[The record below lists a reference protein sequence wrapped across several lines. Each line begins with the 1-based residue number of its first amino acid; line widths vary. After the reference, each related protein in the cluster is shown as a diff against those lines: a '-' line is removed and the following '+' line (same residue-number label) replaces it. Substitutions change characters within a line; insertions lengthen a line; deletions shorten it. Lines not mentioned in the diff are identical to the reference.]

1 MQRDKIKRAV
11 LVIPL
16 LFILFFYY
24 VVSTRKQMS
33 QIKEEFG
40 GQMAMTKGLMFKA
53 TDAEGKD
60 HWFGLGKP
68 LRVSREVLFRGGT
81 QAPNAFH
88 LTPISSRTVELEGQ
102 FTGDVRRGGSCNV
115 DTLCYVP
122 HGLTHLETSA
132 HILNRDTNPPTV
144 KDIPP
149 EKLSGMALLID
160 LSDMGQDTGKKIA
173 WETVQAKLDRN
184 RLPISMLAIKTASSL
199 LPQDYDF
206 SGKDF
211 LYLAAETAKGIHDYK
226 TADSHIDCLILDL
239 PSIDRESDG
248 GKLLAH
254 RGFFGLPDTGFDAED
269 LEKRV
274 LVELAMFSG
283 LEEGYYYVVITPPL
297 LETNAVSTGI
307 VFHSLTE
314 LE

>member
-1 MQRDKIKRAV
+1 MKRDTIKRAT
-11 LVIPL
+11 LIIPL

-33 QIKEEFG
+33 RIKKDYG
-40 GQMAMTKGLMFKA
+40 GQMNTTQGMLFKA
-53 TDAEGKD
+53 ADAEGKD
-60 HWFGLGKP
+60 RWFGLGEP
-68 LRVSREVLFRGGT
+68 LRVSREVLFKGGT
-81 QAPNAFH
+81 EAPNAFH
-88 LTPISSRTVELEGQ
+88 LTPISSRTVEFEGQ
-102 FTGDVRRGGSCNV
+102 FIGDVRRGGSCNV
-115 DTLCYVP
+115 DTLSYVP

-132 HILNRDTNPPTV
+132 HILNPDTNPPTV
-144 KDIPP
+144 KDIPA

-160 LSDMGQDTGKKIA
+160 LSERGEEAGQKIP
-173 WETVQAKLDRN
+173 WEAVQAKLERN
-184 RLPISMLAIKTASSL
+184 TLPISMLAIKTVSSL

-211 LYLAAETAKGIHDYK
+211 LCLSPVAAKGIHDYK
-226 TADSHIDCLILDL
+226 AAGSRIDCLILDL

-254 RGFFGLPDTGFDAED
+254 RGFFGLPDTGFDGVD
-269 LEKRV
+269 TEKRA
-274 LVELAMFSG
+274 LVELAIFSG
-283 LEEGYYYVVITPPL
+283 LKEGYYYVTITPPL

-307 VFHSLTE
+307 IFRPMTE